1 MRRTDRRT
9 LAVIVT
15 SLGLTATLVAGL
27 WQPSAA
33 SAQNAATATP
43 TATASQT
50 FTPRPTAGATRTPT
64 LTPGPGQYIVQ
75 PGDYLARI
83 AVQYGVSVRQLKDAN
98 HLESDVIYPGQVL
111 AIPPRVTSANPTRT
125 TTALPPNARTYIVQ
139 AGDQL
144 IKIARAFSIPLY
156 QLFQA
161 NGLVSENIQVGQV
174 LFIPTAEVTYKTETA
189 LPPGARTYVVK
200 EGDQLLRIARTY
212 GIPVDQL
219 MQANG
224 LTTDKLR
231 PGQVLYIPAPVPTAT
246 KAPPTAVPAGWVT
259 YKVQSGDRI
268 QRIAIWYGVTWAD
281 IIAANGLDGYGTVRV
296 GQMLAIPNPPRK
308 PVVYTV
314 QEGDTLQGLSER
326 FQISVDFIRIA
337 NYNFK
342 GDTIYA
348 GLTLIIPMRPEMIP

>member
-1 MRRTDRRT
+1 
-9 LAVIVT
+9 
-15 SLGLTATLVAGL
+15 
-27 WQPSAA
+27 
-33 SAQNAATATP
+33 
-43 TATASQT
+43 
-50 FTPRPTAGATRTPT
+50 
-64 LTPGPGQYIVQ
+64 
-75 PGDYLARI
+75 
-83 AVQYGVSVRQLKDAN
+83 
-98 HLESDVIYPGQVL
+98 
-111 AIPPRVTSANPTRT
+111 
-125 TTALPPNARTYIVQ
+125 
-139 AGDQL
+139 
-144 IKIARAFSIPLY
+144 
-156 QLFQA
+156 
-161 NGLVSENIQVGQV
+161 
-174 LFIPTAEVTYKTETA
+174 
-189 LPPGARTYVVK
+189 
-200 EGDQLLRIARTY
+200 
-212 GIPVDQL
+212 

-326 FQISVDFIRIA
+326 FQISVDYIRIA

-342 GDTIYA
+342 GDTLAPPGSTARSVFAIYSA
-348 GLTLIIPMRPEMIP
+348 GFSCTLATERQHPFDIISLPPREGFHEATSSTTAGWFERRARLTLRPPDLRQRHAG